1 MAEVGATDSDVDE
14 SGVVLGRRDVTA
26 SPSSSSDRPA
36 AKPTAKARPSR
47 KPSPPTEAP
56 TPPPPPVPPTSR
68 RARWAPRPPPPQ
80 MLGGRGVTPGHE
92 ELGGPSG
99 PQQPEHPPPP
109 EMLGGRGVTPEELG
123 GPSGPQQPEHPPP
136 PEMLGGRGV
145 TRGHEELGGP
155 TGMCPQCRVPRSSC
169 FRLGDWACDLCGQ
182 HNFPSKLVCTNY
194 RCKARKGVTVVSAP
208 MPTELPVVSA
218 TTTWCDSCRRPRSEC
233 WKPNDWECPYCKNHN
248 YARKQVSRQSVC
260 VCVPGWQICMG
271 VVLHAFCSLLG
282 CRFDMIHLD
291 CFSTRGLALHSKSS
305 PTCLSI
311 LSDDF
316 GGSLRPAWPRAC
328 LDVFL
333 FTFGVSVLLL
343 V

>member
-14 SGVVLGRRDVTA
+14 CGVVLGSRDVILKSQRQVQEAA
-26 SPSSSSDRPA
+26 SSSSSSDRPA

-56 TPPPPPVPPTSR
+56 TPPPPPPPVPPTSR
-68 RARWAPRPPPPQ
+68 RARWAHR
-80 MLGGRGVTPGHE
+80 
-92 ELGGPSG
+92 
-99 PQQPEHPPPP
+99 
-109 EMLGGRGVTPEELG
+109 
-123 GPSGPQQPEHPPP
+123 PPP

-169 FRLGDWACDLCGQ
+169 FRLGDWACALCGQ

-194 RCKARKGVTVVSAP
+194 RCKARKGVVVSTA
-208 MPTELPVVSA
+208 MPTELAAPSSP
-218 TTTWCDSCRRPRSEC
+218 TTWCDSCRRPRSEC

-248 YARKQVSRQSVC
+248 YARKQVSQQSVCVC

-271 VVLHAFCSLLG
+271 VVLCSLLG
-282 CRFDMIHLD
+282 VRFDMIHLD
-291 CFSTRGLALHSKSS
+291 CFSTRGLALHSTSS